1 MRSTSELT
9 FVQSN
14 RKRIKI
20 GKQVSRLGVSTGGY
34 RLRRYTW
41 SGISEALEG
50 EKGGKRG
57 RQGGELSTLEEKEK
71 YNVDLR
77 KVTPAL
83 IK

>member
-34 RLRRYTW
+34 RLQRYTW

-57 RQGGELSTLEEKEK
+57 RRGELSTLEEKEK